1 MDECAGSFSSNGNI
15 SYNQTLYLII
25 HEIYISLKFYT
36 VIASEK
42 CTLFTEPSAYEE
54 ICRL

>member
-1 MDECAGSFSSNGNI
+1 MLKPNLVLDHMH
-15 SYNQTLYLII
+15 I
-25 HEIYISLKFYT
+25 HKYISLKFHT

-54 ICRL
+54 ICRV